1 MTAAE
6 TKRKDASHVS
16 SDLVGEDGKL
26 HVRGYSP
33 AMQWIARS
41 EKDTANNELEKRLW
55 QAADQL
61 RANSGLMIYIYDEKG
76 RQTGSTPAR

>member
-1 MTAAE
+1 MSAAISLG
-6 TKRKDASHVS
+6 KMASCTSV
-16 SDLVGEDGKL
+16 DTLRRCNGL
-26 HVRGYSP
+26 P
-33 AMQWIARS
+33 PS